1 MDAAFIQER
10 ITATKALIILYED
23 AVTALVTGGVES
35 YTLDTG
41 QSRQTVTK
49 LDINNLNKALDTL
62 YNRCA
67 TLQARLTGSGSTTA
81 RPAW

>member
-10 ITATKALIILYED
+10 ITATKALIVAYED
-23 AVTALVTGGVES
+23 ALLAITTGGVES

-49 LDINNLNKALDTL
+49 LSIDWLNKSIDSL
-62 YNRCA
+62 YNRCT
-67 TLQARLTGSGSTTA
+67 TLQARLDGSGSTTM

>member
-1 MDAAFIQER
+1 MDRAFLQDR
-10 ITATKALIILYED
+10 ITATKAQIVAYED
-23 AVTALVTGGVES
+23 AALALGTGGVQS

-49 LDINNLNKALDTL
+49 LDLEWMQKALDSL

-67 TLQARLTGSGSTTA
+67 TLEARLNGSGTVTA

>member
-1 MDAAFIQER
+1 MDAAFIRER
-10 ITATKALIILYED
+10 ITATKALIVAYED
-23 AVTALVTGGVES
+23 ALLAITTGGVES

-49 LDINNLNKALDTL
+49 LSIDWLNKSLDSL

-67 TLQARLTGSGSTTA
+67 TLEARLTGSGSTTM
-81 RPAW
+81 RPTW

>member
-1 MDAAFIQER
+1 MDAAFIQDR
-10 ITATKALIILYED
+10 IDETKAQIVAYED
-23 AVTALVTGGVES
+23 AAAALAAGVQS

-49 LDINNLNKALDTL
+49 LDLSAIQRYIESL

-67 TLQARLTGSGSTTA
+67 TLEARLNGSGTVTA
-81 RPAW
+81 RPGW

>member
-10 ITATKALIILYED
+10 IDATKAQIVAYED
-23 AVTALVTGGVES
+23 AATALASGVQS

-49 LDINNLNKALDTL
+49 LDMRGIQLTLDQL

-67 TLQARLTGSGSTTA
+67 TLEARLNGSGTVTA